1 MDLQLKDKVVVVTGG
16 ASGIGLVTAR
26 TFLGE
31 GARLVLGDVQD
42 DGLARVV
49 ADLRGDGGSVVGQRA
64 DVREYAQCQALMA
77 RAVTEFGRVDV
88 LVNSAGVGGIPRLFV
103 DSEPDDGD
111 WESMLAINLLGT
123 MHCCRAV
130 TEQMMEQRAGRIV
143 NLASEAGKANEKRIV
158 VYGATKGGVISL
170 TKGLAIE
177 LGRFG
182 ITVNAVCP
190 GVTRTPMTS
199 YITDDMEREWARYY
213 PLGRLGR
220 PEDIAPMIAFLAS
233 SQASWITGQAISVSG
248 GFGRS

>member
-1 MDLQLKDKVVVVTGG
+1 MDLQLTDKVVVVTGG

-26 TFLGE
+26 TFLAE
-31 GARLVLGDVQD
+31 GAKLVLGDVRD
-42 DGLARVV
+42 DALTRVV
-49 ADLRGDGGSVVGQRA
+49 TELRGQGGVAVGQPV
-64 DVREYAQCQALMA
+64 DVREYAQCRALMA

-103 DSEPDDGD
+103 ESEPDDGD

-130 TEQMMEQRAGRIV
+130 TEPMMQQRAGRIV

-182 ITVNAVCP
+182 VTVNAVCP

>member
-1 MDLQLKDKVVVVTGG
+1 MDLALQDKVVVITGG

-26 TFLGE
+26 TFAGE
-31 GARLVLGDVQD
+31 GAKLVLGDVQD
-42 DGLARVV
+42 DALARAV
-49 ADLRGDGGSVVGQRA
+49 AELGGTVVGQRV
-64 DVREYAQCQALMA
+64 DVREYAQCEALIA
-77 RAVTEFGRVDV
+77 RAVAAFGRIDV
-88 LVNSAGVGGIPRLFV
+88 LVNSAGVGGIPRLFMES
-103 DSEPDDGD
+103 DPDDGD
-111 WESMLAINLLGT
+111 WEAMLDINLRGT
-123 MHCCRAV
+123 MHCCRAAA
-130 TEQMMEQRAGRIV
+130 ERMIAQRAGRIV
-143 NLASEAGKANEKRIV
+143 NLASEAGKGNEKRIV

-233 SQASWITGQAISVSG
+233 AHASWMTGQAISISG

>member
-1 MDLQLKDKVVVVTGG
+1 MDLQLKDRVVVVTGG
-16 ASGIGLVTAR
+16 ASGIGLVTAK
-26 TFLGE
+26 TFLAE
-31 GARLVLGDVQD
+31 GAQLVLGDLHEDALGAVVREL
-42 DGLARVV
+42 GGGAARV
-49 ADLRGDGGSVVGQRA
+49 LGHPL
-64 DVREYAQCQALMA
+64 DVRDYAQCQALIA
-77 RAVTEFGRVDV
+77 RAVAELGRVDV
-88 LVNSAGVGGIPRLFV
+88 LVNSAGIGGIPRLFV
-103 DSEPDDGD
+103 ESDPADGD
-111 WESMLAINLLGT
+111 WEAMLAINLLGT

-130 TEQMMEQRAGRIV
+130 AEQMIAQRAGRIV
-143 NLASEAGKANEKRIV
+143 NLASEAGKGNEKRIV

-170 TKGLAIE
+170 TRGLAIE

-199 YITDDMEREWARYY
+199 YITDEMEREWARYY

-233 SQASWITGQAISVSG
+233 SQASWITGQAISISG

>member
-1 MDLQLKDKVVVVTGG
+1 MDLQLRDQVVVITGG

-26 TFLGE
+26 TFAGE
-31 GARLVLGDVQD
+31 GARLVLGDVNAAALD
-42 DGLARVV
+42 AV
-49 ADLRGDGGSVVGQRA
+49 AGELGAVGQVV
-64 DVREYAQCQALMA
+64 DVREYPQCERLVA
-77 RAVTEFGRVDV
+77 RAVDAYGRVDV
-88 LVNSAGVGGIPRLFV
+88 LVNSAGVGGIPRLFIE
-103 DSEPDDGD
+103 SAPDDGD
-111 WESMLAINLLGT
+111 WDAMLDINLRGT

-130 TEQMMEQRAGRIV
+130 SERMIAQRSGRIV
-143 NLASEAGKANEKRIV
+143 NLASEAGKGNEKRIV

-233 SQASWITGQAISVSG
+233 SQASWITGQAISVNG

>member
-1 MDLQLKDKVVVVTGG
+1 MDLQLRDKVVVVTGG

-26 TFLGE
+26 TFAGE
-31 GARLVLGDVQD
+31 GARLVLGDVNA
-42 DGLARVV
+42 GALEA
-49 ADLRGDGGSVVGQRA
+49 AAAELGAVGQVV
-64 DVREYAQCQALMA
+64 DVREYAQCERLVA
-77 RAVTEFGRVDV
+77 RAVDAHGRIDV
-88 LVNSAGVGGIPRLFV
+88 LVNSAGVGGIPRLFIE
-103 DSEPDDGD
+103 SAPDDGD
-111 WESMLAINLLGT
+111 WDGMLDINLRGT

-130 TEQMMEQRAGRIV
+130 AERMIAQRSGRIV
-143 NLASEAGKANEKRIV
+143 NLASEAGKGNEKRIV

-190 GVTRTPMTS
+190 GVTRTPMTA

-233 SQASWITGQAISVSG
+233 SSASWITGQAISVNG

>member
-1 MDLQLKDKVVVVTGG
+1 MDLQLAGKVVVVTGG

-26 TFLGE
+26 TFAAE
-31 GARLVLGDVQD
+31 GAQLVLGDVND
-42 DGLARVV
+42 AALA
-49 ADLRGDGGSVVGQRA
+49 AATTELGAVGQRV
-64 DVREYAQCQALMA
+64 DVREYAQCVALID
-77 RAVTEFGRVDV
+77 RAVAEHGRVDV
-88 LVNSAGVGGIPRLFV
+88 LVNSAGVGGIPRLFLEA
-103 DSEPDDGD
+103 DPADGD
-111 WESMLAINLLGT
+111 WDAMLDINLRGT

-130 TEQMMEQRAGRIV
+130 AERMVAQRGGRIV
-143 NLASEAGKANEKRIV
+143 NLASEAGKLNEKRIV
-158 VYGATKGGVISL
+158 VYGATKGGVIAL

-199 YITDDMEREWARYY
+199 YITDEMEREWARYY

-233 SQASWITGQAISVSG
+233 SQASWITGQAISVNG